1 MKFRFEELE
10 LKRLVNFIGGEKE
23 LCAHMFVDELNK
35 ILKGRL
41 VKGASIGLH
50 THVDTS
56 EIIFV
61 LSGEGK
67 MICDG
72 KEEKLVKGDVHY
84 CPKGSSHTLMNE
96 NDEDLE
102 FFAVVPKQ

>member
-1 MKFRFEELE
+1 MKIKLEELE
-10 LKRLVNFIGGEKE
+10 LKRLVNFNGGEKE
-23 LCAHMFVDELNK
+23 LCANMFIDDLNK
-35 ILKGRL
+35 IFKGKL

-61 LSGEGK
+61 LSGKGK

-72 KEEKLVKGDVHY
+72 KEEELVEGDVHY
-84 CPKGSSHTLMNE
+84 CPKGKRVISRVWQTRSFIRESNL
-96 NDEDLE
+96 
-102 FFAVVPKQ
+102 F